1 MQSEMA
7 PPKQI
12 KLATTLK
19 EQVLSME
26 VIFSR
31 FSHLTEQIFNNLDNV
46 CLTSCTQ
53 VSRQWQNYLENKRFL
68 GIRMIKSKM
77 ASAKDGKVGKPWE
90 EFFKTSNSKTVNY
103 MANSVLELCKNEFE

>member
-1 MQSEMA
+1 MQSKIA

-31 FSHLTEQIFNNLDNV
+31 FSHLTEQIFNNLDNF
-46 CLTSCTQ
+46 CLTNCAQ
-53 VSRQWQNYLENKRFL
+53 VT
-68 GIRMIKSKM
+68 G
-77 ASAKDGKVGKPWE
+77 PW
-90 EFFKTSNSKTVNY
+90 
-103 MANSVLELCKNEFE
+103 